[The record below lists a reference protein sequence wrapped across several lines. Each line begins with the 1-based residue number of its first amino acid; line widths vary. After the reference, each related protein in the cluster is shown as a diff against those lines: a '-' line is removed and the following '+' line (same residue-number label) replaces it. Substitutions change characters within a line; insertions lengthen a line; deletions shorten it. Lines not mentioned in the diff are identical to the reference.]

1 MCRTGCNVTVVAP
14 RYRQQYHFDH
24 LYRILRYGNPFRGS
38 GRIGI
43 NFVSAI
49 FALVKAYHENPFDVL
64 HQDTLGD
71 CNLCHN
77 LFPKVAGSIESLKD
91 KGSLKKKATMD
102 QCVDC
107 HKNKEDKDKKSG
119 PTSCKGC
126 HKK

>member
-1 MCRTGCNVTVVAP
+1 MKIKSIAVLIILSIPFVVAAAAENTGA
-14 RYRQQYHFDH
+14 
-24 LYRILRYGNPFRGS
+24 GNIVLEGGRLGS
-38 GRIGI
+38 VA
-43 NFVSAI
+43 FPHQ
-49 FALVKAYHENPFDVL
+49 K

-107 HKNKEDKDKKSG
+107 HKNKEDKGEKSG